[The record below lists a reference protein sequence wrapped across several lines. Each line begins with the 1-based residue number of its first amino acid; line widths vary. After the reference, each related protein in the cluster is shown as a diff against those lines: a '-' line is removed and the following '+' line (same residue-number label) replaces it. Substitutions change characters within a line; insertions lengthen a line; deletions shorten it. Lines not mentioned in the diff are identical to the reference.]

1 MLTDLHLHKYLE
13 GLLSDQES
21 VEVEKLLAKNP
32 DMQARLEALK
42 NQSQVMGKPTWQRVL
57 MERRTRRGSR
67 TRYTTLLPALLMLM
81 VVLMVTRHW
90 FARPGENS
98 TFTMSGGN
106 GSALE
111 LLYNS
116 KDGWRYL
123 DAGFLPSDSLSISI
137 RDSAVYHVSVM
148 AVYGRGPDAEIV
160 SILKDSVDRIYTR
173 GSSSKPVFSLKTDD
187 AIDQTAIKSP
197 DFASTQIIV
206 FYDDTLLPVLSSSAV
221 LDILASHGNER
232 GGLDFQYQIF
242 SAGR

>member
-21 VEVEKLLAKNP
+21 EEVEKLLAKNP

-42 NQSQVMGKPTWQRVL
+42 NQSQVLGKPTWQRVL
-57 MERRTRRGSR
+57 MERHTRRGSR

-116 KDGWRYL
+116 KNGWRYL

-137 RDSAVYHVSVM
+137 RDSAAYHVSVM
-148 AVYGRGPDAEIV
+148 AVYGRGSDAEV
-160 SILKDSVDRIYTR
+160 ATVLKDTVDRTYSR
-173 GSSSKPVFSLKTDD
+173 ASSSKPVFSLRSKDPSTH
-187 AIDQTAIKSP
+187 TATNSP
-197 DFASTQIIV
+197 DLTSTQIIV
-206 FYDDTLLPVLSSSAV
+206 FYDDTTLPDLSSAMV